1 MDRRGGEEWGA
12 EGMECSG
19 IADGSCPRAEVLKRR
34 SHGTARAG
42 TGGEAL
48 RTQKEEKGNKYL
60 HTASQACF
68 ENVFLQVSS
77 RLNWVGEIPYPGSWS
92 SDFSRKLWMRARAAW
107 GCDLGRRRVRQR
119 LCPSVP
125 SLAFPWVLNASAG
138 WTHPFWQYSL
148 RIVVIL

>member
-1 MDRRGGEEWGA
+1 MQRGKRMDRGGGEEWGA

-60 HTASQACF
+60 HTAAQACF

-92 SDFSRKLWMRARAAW
+92 SDFSRKL
-107 GCDLGRRRVRQR
+107 
-119 LCPSVP
+119 
-125 SLAFPWVLNASAG
+125 
-138 WTHPFWQYSL
+138 
-148 RIVVIL
+148 